1 MQIVEKIMLLA
12 RTSQLPFTVCPNNG
26 DPLMHI
32 GVLPNYERW
41 ITPLSLQFSPDK
53 DVECIF
59 TNSLM
64 FVSHIRYKDGDIYI
78 GPTSSIKCDPFRV
91 KSLLSQYH
99 LPIDLLNNSIQ
110 YFEKTG
116 PVSMS
121 RFLDTTILAYNLA
134 TGLRADAHELTL
146 HAVSNNSQP
155 REAPEFTPV
164 EEIHDGREM
173 EIKLFSQIQFGIPV
187 DKAFDKSKIGSVNE
201 GTLSFSPV
209 NHRRYLMISSVAL
222 AARYAVSGGMDY
234 SLAMSIADGYIQ
246 LLDRA
251 NDVDTM
257 LDIAN
262 DMFRTYSHMVSEVK
276 LNFPQSI
283 NIYKVQK
290 IVTDRIE
297 DKITV
302 QGIADE
308 LGLSRT
314 FISSHF
320 KATTGKNLNDYINEQ
335 KINRAKV
342 LLKTTKMPIIDISD
356 LLSFSSQSYFQ
367 AVFKK
372 QTGLTPNE
380 YRQQNNKPFEM

>member
-1 MQIVEKIMLLA
+1 MQIAEKIALLA
-12 RTSQLPFTVCPNNG
+12 RTTQVPFTICPNNG
-26 DPLMHI
+26 DPATHF
-32 GVLPNYERW
+32 GVLPDYERW
-41 ITPLSLQFSPDK
+41 INPLSRHFSAEK
-53 DVECIF
+53 DVECLF

-64 FVSHIRYKDGDIYI
+64 FVSHIHYPEGDIYI

-99 LPIDLLNNSIQ
+99 LPMDLLNASIQ
-110 YFEKTG
+110 YFDQTG
-116 PVSMS
+116 PVSMG
-121 RFLDTTILAYNLA
+121 RFLDITILAYNLA
-134 TGLRADAHELTL
+134 TGLRADATELMLNITSSDI
-146 HAVSNNSQP
+146 HQSEP
-155 REAPEFTPV
+155 PKMTPV
-164 EEIHDGREM
+164 EEVHNGREM
-173 EIKLFSQIQFGIPV
+173 ELKLFSQIQFGIPV
-187 DKAFDKSKIGSVNE
+187 SKAFDKNHMGAVNE
-201 GTLSFSPV
+201 GTLSFSPT

-222 AARYAVSGGMDY
+222 AARYAVSGGLDY

-251 NDVDTM
+251 NDLDAM

-262 DMFRTYSHMVSEVK
+262 DMFKTYSQMVSEVK

-283 NIYKVQK
+283 TIYKIQK
-290 IVTDRIE
+290 AIDNHIE
-297 DKITV
+297 EKITV

-356 LLSFSSQSYFQ
+356 LLAFSSQSYFQ

-372 QTGLTPNE
+372 QTGMTPNE
-380 YRQQNNKPFEM
+380 YRQGRLKPFAL